1 MPQQHKVT
9 SGFYLGEAKILKA
22 ERVGLLEKKFLNFW
36 PDVIRESKTD
46 LNGQSS
52 LPSLIISSTS
62 RVDTTW
68 KRNFL
73 ETNLTKFAPTDN
85 FWSLSKLRSEQG
97 EYQLAFQ
104 NIDNLNNSRNR
115 RLFSD
120 STSDIFC
127 WKYKDSFSI
136 KKPSK
141 WFYTRLFIKF
151 LLFLLHL
158 LWPHISITNYL
169 SISETAVL
177 SFGKFTNLRL
187 LNDTLELYTI

>member
-36 PDVIRESKTD
+36 PDVIRESK
-46 LNGQSS
+46 
-52 LPSLIISSTS
+52 
-62 RVDTTW
+62 
-68 KRNFL
+68 
-73 ETNLTKFAPTDN
+73 
-85 FWSLSKLRSEQG
+85 LRSEQG
-97 EYQLAFQ
+97 DYQLAFQ

-115 RLFSD
+115 RLFAD

-136 KKPSK
+136 TKPSK

-158 LWPHISITNYL
+158 LWQHISITNYV

-187 LNDTLELYTI
+187 MNDTLELYTI

>member
-9 SGFYLGEAKILKA
+9 SGLYLGEAKILKA

-46 LNGQSS
+46 LDGQTSS
-52 LPSLIISSTS
+52 PSLIISSTS

-68 KRNFL
+68 KENFL

-85 FWSLSKLRSEQG
+85 FLSLSKLRSEQG

-115 RLFSD
+115 RLFAD
-120 STSDIFC
+120 STSDIFG

-136 KKPSK
+136 TKPGK

-158 LWPHISITNYL
+158 LWQHISITNYV

-187 LNDTLELYTI
+187 LNDTLELYKI